1 MRPTKPLVETVSNFH
16 FESLPVNVN
25 QESFEREVLL
35 EKGWV
40 LVEFWAP
47 WSIPCRKEA
56 LMLRELALERSPSLK
71 VVKINIGMETEL
83 AQEYQILELPSRI
96 LFLDGLKVQQI
107 SGEKRLEEIE
117 AWLDPA
123 LPTKIPS

>member
-1 MRPTKPLVETVSNFH
+1 
-16 FESLPVNVN
+16 
-25 QESFEREVLL
+25 
-35 EKGWV
+35 
-40 LVEFWAP
+40 
-47 WSIPCRKEA
+47 
-56 LMLRELALERSPSLK
+56 MLRELALERSQSLK

-83 AQEYQILELPSRI
+83 AQDYQILELPSRI

>member
-1 MRPTKPLVETVSNFH
+1 METVSNFH

-25 QESFEREVLL
+25 QESFERQVLL

-40 LVEFWAP
+40 LVEFCEP

-56 LMLRELALERSPSLK
+56 LMLRELALERSQSLK

-83 AQEYQILELPSRI
+83 AQDYQILELPSRI

-117 AWLDPA
+117 AWLDQA

>member
-1 MRPTKPLVETVSNFH
+1 
-16 FESLPVNVN
+16 
-25 QESFEREVLL
+25 
-35 EKGWV
+35 
-40 LVEFWAP
+40 
-47 WSIPCRKEA
+47 
-56 LMLRELALERSPSLK
+56 MLRELALERSPSLK

-83 AQEYQILELPSRI
+83 AQDYQILELPSRI